1 MYEIN
6 EQAEQNCHFEVLQMY
21 RKSNEIRKKIS
32 DSAMNLFQTKGYSV
46 SISEICDAA
55 GITRSSFYNQ
65 FSCKEDILFYLM
77 ENANAMSESNLDAF
91 TYADND
97 FERLWLMVD
106 NRLRIIDDCGPL
118 LTKGLF
124 QLELDQELGIIALTD
139 TIRARCRKLYRNC
152 ITQGIVTCTQDP
164 DKVIEYAE
172 HMTHGII
179 FEWTRRGGS
188 FDLRA
193 SSREANEV
201 ILGLRE
207 DLRETV

>member
-1 MYEIN
+1 
-6 EQAEQNCHFEVLQMY
+6 MY
-21 RKSNEIRKKIS
+21 RKRNEIRKKIS
-32 DSAMNLFQTKGYSV
+32 DSAMDLFRRKGYDV
-46 SISEICDAA
+46 SISEICESA

-65 FSCKEDILFYLM
+65 FSCKEDIFFYLM
-77 ENANAMSESNLDAF
+77 ENANALSETTFDDF

-139 TIRARCRKLYRNC
+139 AIRARCRKLYRNC
-152 ITQGIVTCTQDP
+152 IAQGIVTCNQDP
-164 DKVIEYAE
+164 DKIIEYGE

-179 FEWTRRGGS
+179 FEWTRSGGS
-188 FDLRA
+188 FDLRYK
-193 SSREANEV
+193 SRQANEV

-207 DLRETV
+207 DLRKTE